1 MKRILVVGAG
11 GQIGTELVPYLQH
24 IYGEDN
30 VIAADLKDELV
41 EKLGQSA
48 IAEKLD
54 VLDAVHFEELVA
66 KYKVDAIYNLVALL
80 SAKGEHMP
88 GVAWHLNITALINA
102 LNIAQKYHCS
112 IFTPSSIGAFGP
124 NTPHDNT
131 PQDTIM
137 RPNTIYGICK
147 VTGELLGDYHWQRFG
162 VDARSVRF
170 PGIISNGALPGGGTT
185 DYAVEVFY
193 EILKP
198 GHHYTCEVP
207 EDSYMDMMYMPDALR
222 AAVEVMEADPSKLV
236 HRNSFNIA
244 AMSFCP
250 RELFEVIKKR
260 IPDATFDYTVD
271 PVKAAIADSRPNKMD
286 DSCARE
292 EWGWKPQWDIE
303 AMVDDMLKVIG
314 EKQKNAARV

>member
-41 EKLGQSA
+41 EKLGQHA

-54 VLDAVHFEELVA
+54 VLDDKRFNELVV

-102 LNIAQKYHCS
+102 LNIAEAPPTAIY
-112 IFTPSSIGAFGP
+112 TPSSIGAFGP

-222 AAVEVMEADPSKLV
+222 AAVEIMEADPKKLI

-244 AMSFCP
+244 SMSFCP

-260 IPDATFDYTVD
+260 IPDATFDYKVD
-271 PVKAAIADSRPNKMD
+271 PVKAAIADSWPNKMD
-286 DSCARE
+286 DTCARE
-292 EWGWKPQWDIE
+292 EWGWKPEWDID

-314 EKQKNAARV
+314 EKQKNAAGM

>member
-41 EKLGQSA
+41 EKLGRTA

-54 VLDAVHFEELVA
+54 VLDEKRFDEIAT

-102 LNIAQKYHCS
+102 LNTAQRHHCC

-147 VTGELLGDYHWQRFG
+147 VTGELLGDYHWERFG

-222 AAVEVMEADPSKLV
+222 AAVEVMEADPAKLI

-260 IPDATFDYTVD
+260 IPDATFDYNVD
-271 PVKAAIADSRPNKMD
+271 PVKAAIADSWPNKMD
-286 DSCARE
+286 DTCARE
-292 EWGWKPQWDIE
+292 EWGWKPEWGIE

-314 EKQKNAARV
+314 EKQKNA

>member
-41 EKLGQSA
+41 EKLGRGA

-54 VLDAVHFEELVA
+54 ALDAKRFDELVV

-102 LNIAQKYHCS
+102 LNIAQAHHCS

-162 VDARSVRF
+162 V
-170 PGIISNGALPGGGTT
+170 
-185 DYAVEVFY
+185 
-193 EILKP
+193 K
-198 GHHYTCEVP
+198 
-207 EDSYMDMMYMPDALR
+207 
-222 AAVEVMEADPSKLV
+222 ME
-236 HRNSFNIA
+236 
-244 AMSFCP
+244 
-250 RELFEVIKKR
+250 
-260 IPDATFDYTVD
+260 
-271 PVKAAIADSRPNKMD
+271 
-286 DSCARE
+286 
-292 EWGWKPQWDIE
+292 Q
-303 AMVDDMLKVIG
+303 
-314 EKQKNAARV
+314 

>member
-41 EKLGQSA
+41 EKLGQGA

-260 IPDATFDYTVD
+260 IPDATFDYNVD
-271 PVKAAIADSRPNKMD
+271 PVKAAIADSWPNKMD

-303 AMVDDMLKVIG
+303 AMVGDMLKVIG

>member
-41 EKLGQSA
+41 EKLGRTA

-54 VLDAVHFEELVA
+54 VLDAKKFDELVV

-102 LNIAQKYHCS
+102 LNIAQAHKCS

-222 AAVEVMEADPSKLV
+222 AAVEVMEADPAKLV

-244 AMSFCP
+244 SMSFCP
-250 RELFEVIKKR
+250 KELFEVIKKR
-260 IPDATFDYTVD
+260 IPDATFDYNVD
-271 PVKAAIADSRPNKMD
+271 PVKAAIADSWPNKMD
-286 DSCARE
+286 DTCARE
-292 EWGWKPQWDIE
+292 EWGWKPEWDIDM
-303 AMVDDMLKVIG
+303 MVDDMLSVIG
-314 EKQKNAARV
+314 KKMQNA

>member
-41 EKLGQSA
+41 EKLGRSA

-54 VLDAVHFEELVA
+54 VLDAKRFDELVV

-102 LNIAQKYHCS
+102 LNIAQAHKCS

-222 AAVEVMEADPSKLV
+222 AAVEVMEADPAKLI

-250 RELFEVIKKR
+250 KELFKVIKKR
-260 IPDATFDYTVD
+260 IPDATFDYKVD
-271 PVKAAIADSRPNKMD
+271 PVKAAIADSWPNKMD
-286 DSCARE
+286 DTCARE
-292 EWGWKPQWDIE
+292 EWGWKPEWDIDM
-303 AMVDDMLKVIG
+303 MVDDMLKVIG

>member
-41 EKLGQSA
+41 EKLGRSA

-54 VLDAVHFEELVA
+54 VLDAKRFDELVV

-102 LNIAQKYHCS
+102 LNIAQAHKCS

-222 AAVEVMEADPSKLV
+222 AAVEVMEADPAKLV

-250 RELFEVIKKR
+250 RELFEVIRKR
-260 IPDATFDYTVD
+260 IPDATFDYKVD
-271 PVKAAIADSRPNKMD
+271 PVKAAIADSWPNKMD
-286 DSCARE
+286 DTCARE
-292 EWGWKPQWDIE
+292 EWGWKPEWDIDM
-303 AMVDDMLKVIG
+303 MVDDMLKVIG

>member
-41 EKLGQSA
+41 EKLGRSA

-54 VLDAVHFEELVA
+54 VLDAKRFDELVV

-102 LNIAQKYHCS
+102 LNIAQAHKCS

-222 AAVEVMEADPSKLV
+222 AAVEVMEADPAKLV

-250 RELFEVIKKR
+250 KELFEVIKKR
-260 IPDATFDYTVD
+260 IPDATFDYNVD
-271 PVKAAIADSRPNKMD
+271 PVKAAIADSWPNKMD

-292 EWGWKPQWDIE
+292 EWGWKPEWDIDM
-303 AMVDDMLKVIG
+303 MVDDMLKVIG

>member
-41 EKLGQSA
+41 EKLGQGA

-260 IPDATFDYTVD
+260 IPDATFDYNVD
-271 PVKAAIADSRPNKMD
+271 PVKAAIADSWPNKMD

>member
-41 EKLGQSA
+41 EKLGRGA

-54 VLDAVHFEELVA
+54 ALDAKGFNEIVE

-102 LNIAQKYHCS
+102 LNIAQAHHCS

-222 AAVEVMEADPSKLV
+222 AAVEVMEADPAKLI

-250 RELFEVIKKR
+250 KELFEVIKKR
-260 IPDATFDYTVD
+260 IPDATFDYKVD
-271 PVKAAIADSRPNKMD
+271 PVKAAIADSWPNKMD
-286 DSCARE
+286 DTCARE
-292 EWGWKPQWDIE
+292 EWGWKPEWDIDM
-303 AMVDDMLKVIG
+303 MVDDMLKVIG

>member
-41 EKLGQSA
+41 EKLAQGA

-54 VLDAVHFEELVA
+54 ALDAKRFDELVT
-66 KYKVDAIYNLVALL
+66 KYQVDAIYNLVALL

-102 LNIAQKYHCS
+102 LNIAQAHKCS

-198 GHHYTCEVP
+198 GHQYTCEVP

-222 AAVEVMEADPSKLV
+222 AAVEVMEADPAKLV

-244 AMSFCP
+244 SMSFCP
-250 RELFEVIKKR
+250 KELFEVIKKR
-260 IPDATFDYTVD
+260 IPDATFDYNVD
-271 PVKAAIADSRPNKMD
+271 PVKAAIADSWPNKMD
-286 DSCARE
+286 DTCARE
-292 EWGWKPQWDIE
+292 EWGWKPEWDIDM
-303 AMVDDMLKVIG
+303 MVDDMLKVIG
-314 EKQKNAARV
+314 RKMKDGLV